1 MEEAFEELVFVVL
14 DGLDASGKSTQ
25 AIGLCMLLKECGKTA
40 CLRIHPSKDSL
51 FGVKARQ
58 FLHSKGKSAHFASA
72 FFYMLDVV
80 RSILLYSWQ
89 KYDYVIFVRYLMGT
103 AYLPSPVDR
112 ISYDLFITIVPT
124 PDYMFFLDVYPEEAD
139 RRIRQ
144 TRNSLEMFETLEDL
158 ERIREKA
165 LSLVSTGNWR
175 VVNGNKPV
183 EYIKKEIAET
193 LGLSF

>member
-25 AIGLCMLLKECGKTA
+25 AIGLCMLLKESGKTA

-58 FLHSKGKSAHFASA
+58 FLHPKGKSAHFASA

-158 ERIREKA
+158 ERIRRKA
-165 LSLVSTGNWR
+165 LSLVSTGNWT
-175 VVNGNKPV
+175 VINGNKLV
-183 EYIKKEIAET
+183 KNIKKEIAET
-193 LGLSF
+193 LELPF